1 MSFGFSAS
9 AAWRCAGAA
18 VLLAAVVGCS
28 HGPTEPVKD
37 ASMRGSN
44 EPPLRGAPEQQPFVE
59 ADVAPPAYPT
69 DSHLIELQLRG
80 QTTNRFFIDGSS
92 LEVGPDRVIRF
103 VLVIRTID
111 DVRNVSFAGLR
122 CSDREWKD
130 YAFARSDRTWVRDQ
144 NAQWRR
150 IQNRV
155 INDYQGTL
163 YKDYFCE
170 GGVFST
176 EPVGNS
182 KKLVKLLKNP
192 PKQDTRVNRKE

>member
-1 MSFGFSAS
+1 
-9 AAWRCAGAA
+9 
-18 VLLAAVVGCS
+18 
-28 HGPTEPVKD
+28 
-37 ASMRGSN
+37 MRGSN
-44 EPPLRGAPEQQPFVE
+44 EPPLRGAPEQKPFVE
-59 ADVAPPAYPT
+59 ADVAPPAYPV
-69 DSHLIELQLRG
+69 DSKLIELQLRG
-80 QTTNRFFIDGSS
+80 QTTNRFFIDGST

-130 YAFARSDRTWVRDQ
+130 YAFARSDHTWVREQ

-150 IQNRV
+150 IQNRI